1 LSNHAIL
8 LAMPNAKIIRKPSDS
23 SNYKVEELRIE
34 GLSSVELE
42 SFDWESFNKLRALN
56 LVFCD
61 AITPGLLKLLP
72 KNLTLFMAN
81 INGMTILEDTVWKE
95 FVLLTTLHLNG
106 KWNSNH
112 QKIGQFYKMY
122 PVQNFTFNHPEND
135 SHQNSIEFSNG
146 EWSFEYFK

>member
-1 LSNHAIL
+1 
-8 LAMPNAKIIRKPSDS
+8 MPNVKIIRKPNNS
-23 SNYKVEELRIE
+23 SNEIVDDIRLE
-34 GLSSVELE
+34 GFSISELE
-42 SFDWESFNKLRALN
+42 AFDWKSCNKLRALN

-72 KNLTLFMAN
+72 KSLTLFMAN
-81 INGMTILEDTVWKE
+81 IKGVTILEETAWKE